1 LSLSLSSSALRS
13 KISIRRTFDSLPKV
27 RTFLESI
34 GRNSLRTRKN
44 YETSLVH
51 FHDFLD
57 RKYVNLYS
65 LETILTALKD
75 NRLDVY
81 ELIDSFITYEV
92 NKEGVGKLTP
102 QSVMAHLIG
111 IKSYLAYY
119 DIDIIPSK
127 FKRKVKVPKEAK
139 EDEEPIDVK
148 DIRTIL
154 LACNNRRL
162 KAYIL
167 VLASAGLRAIEGLS
181 LRLRDCD
188 LSVTPTKIHVR
199 KEYSKTRVARMVY
212 ISDEA
217 TNYLKEW
224 IAWKY
229 RDKGDET
236 WTKKR
241 NPEDLVFSVYT
252 TTNQANPAHLY
263 IRIVQEFQKVLS
275 ISGLNERKEGMRRR
289 KITLHTLRRFTKTV
303 ISNQAGQ
310 DFSEMILGHKKS
322 VYYTLR
328 ERDRREI
335 YRSKCMSYL
344 TFLDYTTLEATGKS
358 IEAKLSEKEK
368 EIQSLRE
375 RDTTNSDAI
384 AELSSKLLE
393 VMKEVADLKKGSS
406 L

>member
-1 LSLSLSSSALRS
+1 
-13 KISIRRTFDSLPKV
+13 
-27 RTFLESI
+27 
-34 GRNSLRTRKN
+34 
-44 YETSLVH
+44 
-51 FHDFLD
+51 
-57 RKYVNLYS
+57 
-65 LETILTALKD
+65 
-75 NRLDVY
+75 
-81 ELIDSFITYEV
+81 
-92 NKEGVGKLTP
+92 
-102 QSVMAHLIG
+102 MG

-119 DIDIIPSK
+119 DIDIIPLK
-127 FKRKVKVPKEAK
+127 FKRKVKLPKAAR
-139 EDEEPIDVK
+139 EDEEPLDIQ

-188 LSVTPTKIHVR
+188 FSVTPTKIHVR

-241 NPEDLVFSVYT
+241 NPDDLVFSVNT
-252 TTNQANPAHLY
+252 ITNQANPAHLY
-263 IRIVQEFQKVLS
+263 VRIVLEFQKVLS
-275 ISGLNERKEGMRRR
+275 AAGLNERKEGMRRR

-328 ERDRREI
+328 EPDRREI

-344 TFLDYTTLEATGKS
+344 TFLDYTTLEATGKN
-358 IEAKLSEKEK
+358 IEAKLSEKER
-368 EIQSLRE
+368 EIQSLRQ
-375 RDTTNSDAI
+375 RDATNTDAI
-384 AELSSKLLE
+384 
-393 VMKEVADLKKGSS
+393 SS
-406 L
+406 LSDKMQELVAKVQQLEKVR

>member
-1 LSLSLSSSALRS
+1 M
-13 KISIRRTFDSLPKV
+13 
-27 RTFLESI
+27 E
-34 GRNSLRTRKN
+34 
-44 YETSLVH
+44 
-51 FHDFLD
+51 
-57 RKYVNLYS
+57 
-65 LETILTALKD
+65 LKD

-92 NKEGVGKLTP
+92 SKQGVGKLTP
-102 QSVMAHLIG
+102 QSIMAHLIG

-127 FKRKVKVPKEAK
+127 FKRKVKLPKEAK

-188 LSVTPTKIHVR
+188 FSVTTKIHVR

-212 ISDEA
+212 ISHEA

-229 RDKGDET
+229 RDQGDET

-241 NPEDLVFSVYT
+241 NPDDLVFSVY
-252 TTNQANPAHLY
+252 NNLQ
-263 IRIVQEFQKVLS
+263 
-275 ISGLNERKEGMRRR
+275 
-289 KITLHTLRRFTKTV
+289 
-303 ISNQAGQ
+303 
-310 DFSEMILGHKKS
+310 
-322 VYYTLR
+322 
-328 ERDRREI
+328 
-335 YRSKCMSYL
+335 
-344 TFLDYTTLEATGKS
+344 
-358 IEAKLSEKEK
+358 
-368 EIQSLRE
+368 
-375 RDTTNSDAI
+375 
-384 AELSSKLLE
+384 
-393 VMKEVADLKKGSS
+393 
-406 L
+406 

>member
-1 LSLSLSSSALRS
+1 MSARLSSSALRS
-13 KISIRRTFDSLPKV
+13 RISIRQTFENLPKV
-27 RTFLESI
+27 KVFLESI
-34 GRNSLRTRKN
+34 GRNSPCTRKN
-44 YETSLVH
+44 YETGLVH

-57 RKYVNLYS
+57 TKYSNGYS
-65 LETILTALKD
+65 LETILNVLKE
-75 NRLDVY
+75 NQLDVY
-81 ELIDSFITYEV
+81 RLIDNFITYEV
-92 NKEGVGKLTP
+92 NKQGNQKITP
-102 QSVMAHLIG
+102 QSIMTHLVG

-127 FKRKVKVPKEAK
+127 FKRKVKLPKAAR
-139 EDEEPIDVK
+139 EDEEPLDIQ

-162 KAYIL
+162 KTYIL

-181 LRLRDCD
+181 LRLRDCEF
-188 LSVTPTKIHVR
+188 SVTPTKIHVR

-217 TNYLKEW
+217 TNYLKQW

-229 RDKGDET
+229 RDKGDER

-241 NPEDLVFSVYT
+241 NPDDLVFSVNT
-252 TTNQANPAHLY
+252 ITNQANPAHLY
-263 IRIVQEFQKVLS
+263 VRIVLEFQKVLS
-275 ISGLNERKEGMRRR
+275 AVGLNERKEGMRRR

-328 ERDRREI
+328 EQDRREI

-358 IEAKLSEKEK
+358 IEAKLSEKER
-368 EIQSLRE
+368 EIQSLRQ
-375 RDTTNSDAI
+375 RDATNTDAI
-384 AELSSKLLE
+384 
-393 VMKEVADLKKGSS
+393 SS
-406 L
+406 LSDKMQELVAKVQQLEKVR

>member
-1 LSLSLSSSALRS
+1 MSVRLSPISLKS
-13 KISIRRTFDSLPKV
+13 KVSIRHTFENLPKV
-27 RTFLESI
+27 RVFLYSI

-44 YETSLVH
+44 YETGLVH

-57 RKYVNLYS
+57 TKYGDGYS
-65 LETILTALKD
+65 LESILKVLKE
-75 NRLDVY
+75 NQLDVY
-81 ELIDSFITYEV
+81 ELIDNFITYEV
-92 NKEGVGKLTP
+92 NKQGNLKITP
-102 QSVMAHLIG
+102 QSIMTHLVG

-127 FKRKVKVPKEAK
+127 FKRKVKLPKAAR
-139 EDEEPIDVK
+139 EDEEPLDIQ

-162 KAYIL
+162 KTYIL

-188 LSVTPTKIHVR
+188 FSVTPTKIHVR

-224 IAWKY
+224 LAWKY

-241 NPEDLVFSVYT
+241 NPDDLVFSVYT

-263 IRIVQEFQKVLS
+263 VRIVLEFQKVLS
-275 ISGLNERKEGMRRR
+275 AAGLNERKEGMSRR

-328 ERDRREI
+328 EPDRRKI
-335 YRSKCMSYL
+335 YGSKCMRYL
-344 TFLDYTTLEATGKS
+344 TFLDYSLLESAGRS
-358 IEAKLSEKEK
+358 VEAKLSEKEK
-368 EIQSLRE
+368 EIQLLRE
-375 RDTTNSDAI
+375 HQKIRDDALASLSDQVTI
-384 AELSSKLLE
+384 IMQEME
-393 VMKEVADLKKGSS
+393 ILKKKE
-406 L
+406 

>member
-1 LSLSLSSSALRS
+1 LSLSLSSSAIRS

-252 TTNQANPAHLY
+252 TTNQANPEHLY

-328 ERDRREI
+328 EQDRREI